1 MGLTYRDAGVDI
13 DAGEE
18 LVRRIGPLAAS
29 TRRPGVLAGIGGFGG
44 LFGLREAG
52 FEDPVLVSGTDGVGT
67 KLKVAFLCDRHDT
80 VGIDLVAMCVND
92 VLVSGAEPLFF
103 LDYLGTGRLEPH
115 VGEAIVAG
123 VVEGCQQAGCALLGG
138 ETAELPGMYAD
149 GEYDLAGFSVAAVE
163 RSKMMDSSGVVA
175 GDVLIGLPSSGLHSN
190 GYSLARRA
198 LFEVLGHDVHTVLP
212 SLGSPLGEVLLTP
225 TRIYV
230 KPVLSL
236 LERHRDS
243 VHGMA
248 HITGGG
254 LVDNVPRVVPDG
266 LAPTYDWGR
275 WPEPPIFDVI
285 RGAGVEPVEM
295 RRTFNLGIGFVL
307 VTAAAAAPAVIDD
320 LKALGESP
328 VVIGAIEAA
337 DGVDP

>member
-29 TRRPGVLAGIGGFGG
+29 TRRAGVLAGIGGFGG

-115 VGEAIVAG
+115 VGEQIVAG
-123 VVEGCQQAGCALLGG
+123 VVEGCKQAGCALLGG

-163 RSKMMDSSGVVA
+163 RSELKDGSGVVA

-198 LFEVLGHDVHTVLP
+198 LFEVLGHDVNTTLPVLDC
-212 SLGSPLGEVLLTP
+212 SLGEAMLTP

-230 KPVLSL
+230 KPVLAVL
-236 LERHRDS
+236 ARHGAS
-243 VHGMA
+243 IHAMA

-254 LVDNVPRVVPDG
+254 LVDNVPRVIPEG
-266 LAPTYDWGR
+266 LNARYDWGS
-275 WPEPPIFDVI
+275 WTEPAIFGVI
-285 RGAGVEPVEM
+285 RDAGVAEPEM

-307 VTAAAAAPAVIDD
+307 VTAADAVDAVMAE
-320 LKALGESP
+320 LRELGESP
-328 VVIGAIEAA
+328 VIMGGVEANGAST
-337 DGVDP
+337 